1 MHLPHRVKRSR
12 RPIIHLVTHTPSTS
26 QNTNHRAGRSTQSTY
41 HIHQHQQHKTQI
53 HRPQVGF
60 KMMAYPA
67 ILDRARGTPI
77 KVRPVRQMVG
87 WLVEMSKM
95 DGWMDVPSVRPSDV
109 VLCRWRWV
117 DGWVLLSCPI
127 GPRACMDALYAWV
140 DPICHHG
147 RTTPSL
153 PGMNQTELHLTH
165 TPGLSP
171 GPARAEW
178 HRVSVGGGAGSAGGG
193 AQW

>member
-1 MHLPHRVKRSR
+1 
-12 RPIIHLVTHTPSTS
+12 
-26 QNTNHRAGRSTQSTY
+26 
-41 HIHQHQQHKTQI
+41 
-53 HRPQVGF
+53 
-60 KMMAYPA
+60 MMAYPA

-153 PGMNQTELHLTH
+153 E
-165 TPGLSP
+165 
-171 GPARAEW
+171 
-178 HRVSVGGGAGSAGGG
+178 
-193 AQW
+193 